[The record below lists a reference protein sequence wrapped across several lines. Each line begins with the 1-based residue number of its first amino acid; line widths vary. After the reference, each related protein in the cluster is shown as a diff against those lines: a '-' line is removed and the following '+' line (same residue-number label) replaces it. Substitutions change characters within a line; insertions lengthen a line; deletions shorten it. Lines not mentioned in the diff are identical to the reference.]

1 MARMLKCIGRIC
13 PKNLFRGTKGVALVE
28 VVIAVVVLGLITAS
42 VPPVMVLIT
51 NAEFRRNEQKVGE
64 SLTRNQIEYIK
75 SASYIA
81 GNDTNPE
88 PEYALVP
95 VPNETY
101 DIEVMAVPITI
112 DPVTREHTELPEGE
126 DEGIQ
131 EITVRVYHVDKLVVE
146 TRNYKVER

>member
-1 MARMLKCIGRIC
+1 M
-13 PKNLFRGTKGVALVE
+13 
-28 VVIAVVVLGLITAS
+28 AVVVLGLITAS
-42 VPPVMVLIT
+42 IPPVMVLIT

-75 SASYIA
+75 SGSYIA

-101 DIEVMAVPITI
+101 EIEVVARPVHV
-112 DPVTREHTELPEGE
+112 DPDQPDHPHSYLAPGE